1 MGDRDHETD
10 LIVVGAGLAGL
21 VASIVAAEEG
31 LHVVLLEKQSS
42 TGGSSALS
50 GGCLAFAGTDLQ
62 ANLNIDDSA
71 ERLFNDLREVGKFEN
86 DEQLVRLYTD
96 NQLATY
102 HWLKAKG
109 VLFGQE
115 LEASSG
121 QSVPRSH
128 NVDPADMIRVLTA
141 HAEQNPNIDVV
152 FNARTLRLLTSDD
165 GQVAGVQYERDANSG
180 VFLYAGHGVL
190 LTSGGF
196 CRNPDLV
203 HRYAPQYDD
212 AICIGGEG
220 NVGDGLRMALKLGA
234 DMSDMAYIKGT
245 FGKHPTDHTNHHSM
259 LAVYK
264 GAIAINQLGNR
275 FVDES
280 ISYKL
285 LGDAVIQQPY
295 GASFQIFDQR
305 IMNSGDNRF
314 RILDFERRH
323 EAGLLYEANSLE
335 ALAQQI
341 EVPVDAMVRTIQHY
355 NKAVED
361 QFDPDFGRTAL
372 VQGLGALVKIEQ
384 PPFYAFPSSVAVF
397 GTYCGLKVNERLQ
410 VVDVFNEPIEGLFAA
425 GEVVGGLHGAAYMTG
440 SALGKAAIFG
450 RMAALQCA
458 GMLSQG

>member
-1 MGDRDHETD
+1 MGDRDYETD
-10 LIVVGAGLAGL
+10 LIVIGAGLAGL
-21 VASIVAAEEG
+21 VAANVAAEQG
-31 LHVVLLEKQSS
+31 LHVFLLEKQSN

-62 ANLNIDDSA
+62 DRLNIEDSS
-71 ERLFNDLREVGKFEN
+71 ERLFNDLREVGKFDN
-86 DEQLVRLYTD
+86 DERLVRLYTD

-102 HWLKAKG
+102 YWLKAKG

-141 HAEQNPNIDVV
+141 HAEQHPNIDIV

-165 GQVAGVQYERDANSG
+165 GQVAGVQYERDVSS
-180 VFLYAGHGVL
+180 VFLYAAHGVL

-234 DMSDMAYIKGT
+234 DTSDMAYIKGT
-245 FGKHPTDHTNHHSM
+245 YGKHPTDHTNHHSM

-264 GAIAINQLGNR
+264 GAIAINQLGRR

-285 LGDAVIQQPY
+285 LGDALIQQPY

-305 IMNSGDNRF
+305 IMGSGDNRF

-323 EAGLLYEANSLE
+323 EAGLMYEANSLE
-335 ALAQQI
+335 ALAKQI
-341 EVPVDAMVRTIQHY
+341 EVPADELIRTVQQY
-355 NKAVED
+355 NQAVED
-361 QFDPDFGRTAL
+361 RFDPEFGRTAL
-372 VQGLGALVKIEQ
+372 VQGHGALVKIDQ
-384 PPFYAFPSSVAVF
+384 APFYAYPSSVAVF
-397 GTYCGLKVNERLQ
+397 GTYCGLKVNEQLQ
-410 VVDVFNEPIEGLFAA
+410 VVDVFNEPIEGLYAA

-458 GMLSQG
+458 RMISQD